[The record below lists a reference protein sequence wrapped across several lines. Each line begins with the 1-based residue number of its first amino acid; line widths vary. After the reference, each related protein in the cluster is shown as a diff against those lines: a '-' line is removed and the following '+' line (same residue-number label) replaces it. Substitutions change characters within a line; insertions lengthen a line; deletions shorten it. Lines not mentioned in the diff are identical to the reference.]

1 MASEDRPYR
10 STEFDPCD
18 QGLPTTDRSPD
29 EEAAVPDEAAL
40 AAREAE
46 EVLSA
51 GERGETARPF

>member
-1 MASEDRPYR
+1 MASEGRPYR

-18 QGLPTTDRSPD
+18 QGLPTIDRSPD

-51 GERGETARPF
+51 GERGETALPF